1 MDNMKKI
8 FNLLLLL
15 SIVPA
20 ILIVTNA
27 MHFNIAYA
35 ALTQEHV
42 NQLREMLKGVNN
54 NLQINST
61 SSASNTLST
70 IINNITKSVCNMA
83 ICPSDTVHSEKADIT
98 RTPLNDAMK
107 SIQSGNLIAA
117 QSHITNANST
127 LNELV
132 K

>member
-1 MDNMKKI
+1 
-8 FNLLLLL
+8 
-15 SIVPA
+15 
-20 ILIVTNA
+20 
-27 MHFNIAYA
+27 
-35 ALTQEHV
+35 
-42 NQLREMLKGVNN
+42 MLKGVNN

-83 ICPSDTVHSEKADIT
+83 ICPSDTVHSEQADIT